1 MKRDNGDYNLFKFV
15 GIGLVL
21 FYLFIFIGINFV
33 TVGVDSKEE
42 TKTAQTESTK
52 QADLSEYSTMKAKE
66 EDAEILGKFWNEKG
80 HFIVVYNELIKAPE
94 VFQVDFSEWQYMRI
108 GEKY

>member
-1 MKRDNGDYNLFKFV
+1 MKRDNGDYKLFKLV
-15 GIGLVL
+15 GVCLAL
-21 FYLFIFIGINFV
+21 FYVFIYLGTSFV
-33 TVGVDSKEE
+33 TVGVDSNED
-42 TKTAQTESTK
+42 TKTVQDENITRQENK
-52 QADLSEYSTMKAKE
+52 LEAKE

-80 HFIVVYNELIKAPE
+80 HFIVVYNELTKAPE

>member
-1 MKRDNGDYNLFKFV
+1 MKELKLLKYAT
-15 GIGLVL
+15 I
-21 FYLFIFIGINFV
+21 IFMACFFFWLNF
-33 TVGVDSKEE
+33 GGAFQG
-42 TKTAQTESTK
+42 KTEVIE
-52 QADLSEYSTMKAKE
+52 LSDRKIEYSKQKANI

-80 HFIVVYNELIKAPE
+80 HFIVVYNELTKAPE

>member
-1 MKRDNGDYNLFKFV
+1 MKRDNGDLNLFKLV
-15 GIGLVL
+15 GIGLAL
-21 FYLFIFIGINFV
+21 FYVFIYLGTSFV
-33 TVGVDSKEE
+33 TAGVDSNED
-42 TKTAQTESTK
+42 TKTVQDENITRQENK
-52 QADLSEYSTMKAKE
+52 LEAKE

-80 HFIVVYNELIKAPE
+80 YFIVVYNGITKAPE

>member
-1 MKRDNGDYNLFKFV
+1 MKRDNGDYKLFKLV
-15 GIGLVL
+15 GIGLAL
-21 FYLFIFIGINFV
+21 FYVFIYLGTSFV
-33 TVGVDSKEE
+33 TAGVDINED
-42 TKTAQTESTK
+42 TKTVQDENITRQENK
-52 QADLSEYSTMKAKE
+52 LEAKE

-80 HFIVVYNELIKAPE
+80 YFIVVYNGITKAPE

>member
-1 MKRDNGDYNLFKFV
+1 MKRDNSDLNLFKLV
-15 GIGLVL
+15 GIGLAL
-21 FYLFIFIGINFV
+21 FYVFIYLGTSFV
-33 TVGVDSKEE
+33 TVGVDSNED
-42 TKTAQTESTK
+42 TKTIQDENITRQENK
-52 QADLSEYSTMKAKE
+52 LEAKE

-80 HFIVVYNELIKAPE
+80 YFIVVYNGITKTPE